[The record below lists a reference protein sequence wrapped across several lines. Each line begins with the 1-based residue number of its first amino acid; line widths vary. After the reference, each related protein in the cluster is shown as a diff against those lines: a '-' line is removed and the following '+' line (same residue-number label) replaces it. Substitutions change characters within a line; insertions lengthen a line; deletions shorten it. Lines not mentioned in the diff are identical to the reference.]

1 MKRINQNLN
10 IKYKISMM
18 SLVKNDS
25 SAAKIGKPVRWNV
38 DGLSFNS
45 MYSLVE
51 GPMRHSLGTSLNI
64 LEVNSVVLTVRN
76 SIHNRL

>member
-1 MKRINQNLN
+1 
-10 IKYKISMM
+10 MM

-25 SAAKIGKPVRWNV
+25 SAAKIGKSVRWNV

-64 LEVNSVVLTVRN
+64 SEVNSVVLTVRN